1 MPDPKRPAAASLG
14 RGLARCLS
22 MFVVV
27 TVLLAC
33 GGPAPAASPAGS
45 ASPVALPTASP
56 AARPSAASAGPD
68 PDAGAALDAFRAF
81 VQTEQSFHLVGDML
95 MTVGDVTLQAAITSD
110 ASEGDEQGTIDLRGP
125 GVSIH
130 LGVVLVDGTVYLQ
143 VARRPWQTVPVEA
156 GFSNPLAGLQVEGLE
171 PVDRV
176 NVGGV
181 LTHHL
186 RVEDPENLNGQTLSG
201 NTLTELTVTSSS
213 LDVYVTDDGVPL
225 TALAE
230 FTGTGTFAGER
241 GPVTVKIRYDFSKF
255 GEPIEIVAPVVGSPA
270 P

>member
-1 MPDPKRPAAASLG
+1 MTDWTPAAAIRL
-14 RGLARCLS
+14 RR
-22 MFVVV
+22 
-27 TVLLAC
+27 LLALGGSVALVLAVLVAC
-33 GGPAPAASPAGS
+33 SGPAPAASSGGS
-45 ASPVALPTASP
+45 
-56 AARPSAASAGPD
+56 PSAASLPTGSPSARPSPASADPD

-81 VQTEQSFHLVGDML
+81 VQTDQSFHLVGDML
-95 MTVGDVTLQAAITSD
+95 MTVGDLTMQAAITSD
-110 ASEGDEQGTIDLRGP
+110 TSDGNEQGTMDLRGP
-125 GVSIH
+125 GVSVH

-186 RVEDPENLNGQTLSG
+186 RVEDPEELNGQTLSG
-201 NTLTELTVTSSS
+201 NTLTELTIASSS
-213 LDVYVTDDGVPL
+213 FDVYITDDGVPL

-230 FTGTGTFAGER
+230 FAGTGTFGGER

-255 GEPIEIVAPVVGSPA
+255 GEEIKIVPPIVASPA